1 MTLRKHYEV
10 LQNERGK
17 AKSNSLRNSI
27 LKRLLNC
34 RKIDCVMMMMMMMM
48 MMMGKARKKER
59 KDGTF
64 KRYEKYL
71 RGV

>member
-1 MTLRKHYEV
+1 V
-10 LQNERGK
+10 LQTERGN

-27 LKRLLNC
+27 LKRLWTC
-34 RKIDCVMMMMMMMM
+34 RKIDYVMMMMMMMRTMM

-59 KDGTF
+59 EDGTF
-64 KRYEKYL
+64 NRYGKYL